1 MMWVFRAEPFR
12 LIRRRTVLV
21 TAAGGTVFSVVAA
34 LTVFSTAQESGV
46 PSRRAGT
53 TQVAL
58 AGAGGG
64 TEAFA
69 VGGSFVGFLVFVI
82 FIALLGASSR
92 GGHTELCC

>member
-69 VGGSFVGFLVFVI
+69 VGGSFVGFSCSSSSLRCWERV
-82 FIALLGASSR
+82 LGGA
-92 GGHTELCC
+92 HTELCC